1 MNDNEYIVNTICSLL
16 KLDTALVLASI
27 VNLQGSSPRH
37 EGTKMII
44 DGHGKIYGTIGGSLL
59 EADGISRAKSGILQ
73 RQSSFMTYE
82 LNGTDVRSLD
92 MICGGRT
99 LIFLNYISPA
109 KENLEFFLKF
119 KDSLRNN
126 EEFHFVTIFDNKNDA
141 VNILNHSLYYRD
153 GRIISSTNNNN
164 EFHEEVK
171 RKLPAIAATAVVQL
185 SGCGAVIDPIKKAK
199 TLYCFGGGH
208 VALPTAHIAA
218 MIGFRVVVIDDRA
231 EFASRDRFPE
241 ASDIIVTDDFSTVV
255 TKLPINEDSF
265 IVILTRGH
273 QFDREVLQ
281 QALKTNASYIGMISS
296 KKKRDTIFKALIDDG
311 VAGIDIA
318 RINSPIG
325 LDCGA
330 ETPEE
335 IAVSITAE
343 LIMERS
349 KG

>member
-1 MNDNEYIVNTICSLL
+1 MNDNEYMVNTLCNLL
-16 KLDTALVLASI
+16 EKSTALVLASI

-44 DGHGKIYGTIGGSLL
+44 DANGKIYGTIGGSLL
-59 EADGISRAKSGILQ
+59 EADAIGRAKSVILQ
-73 RQSSFMTYE
+73 RQSSFMTFE

-92 MICGGRT
+92 MICGGKT

-126 EEFHFVTIFDNKNDA
+126 EVFHFVTIFDNKNDA
-141 VNILNHSLYYRD
+141 VNILNHSLYYQD
-153 GRIISSTNNNN
+153 GRIINRINTNDRI
-164 EFHEEVK
+164 HEAVK
-171 RKLPAIAATAVVQL
+171 RELPAIAATAVLQL
-185 SGCGAVIDPIKKAK
+185 SGCGAVIDPVKKAK

-218 MIGFRVVVIDDRA
+218 MVGFRVVVIDDRE

-241 ASDIIVTDDFSTVV
+241 ASEIIVTDDFNTVV
-255 TKLPINEDSF
+255 DKLPIDEDSF

-281 QALKTNASYIGMISS
+281 QA
-296 KKKRDTIFKALIDDG
+296 
-311 VAGIDIA
+311 
-318 RINSPIG
+318 
-325 LDCGA
+325 
-330 ETPEE
+330 
-335 IAVSITAE
+335 
-343 LIMERS
+343 
-349 KG
+349 